1 MCFLS
6 VKTCEIWNFVHSGRA
21 RLNLISINFREISN
35 IANKNG
41 PIPNELFFFSR
52 KWNMIFHHLIWIFF
66 IILLS
71 EPFTF
76 TRTKFRAMK
85 EFPTPRL
92 QWVINR
98 SKFNMKGYDDWTTE
112 EDRSSLFL
120 LSEYWSIRNGGR
132 FMWQSWIS
140 LRSWLHSVNERWGA
154 ERGKL
159 PTMLY
164 AGRIV
169 GILYLNVK
177 RGWRKRS
184 VCLHVT
190 PDY

>member
-1 MCFLS
+1 MYNMCYLS
-6 VKTCEIWNFVHSGRA
+6 LKTCEIWNFVHSEKA
-21 RLNLISINFREISN
+21 RSNLISINFREISN
-35 IANKNG
+35 IAKKIVQFRMNS
-41 PIPNELFFFSR
+41 FSSH
-52 KWNMIFHHLIWIFF
+52 FSHLIWIFF
-66 IILLS
+66 IILQS

-112 EDRSSLFL
+112 EGRSSLFL